1 MQKELAQSDASELR
15 KIAKTDYL
23 DTISKT
29 LSF

>member
-1 MQKELAQSDASELR
+1 MQKDLAQSDASKLR

-29 LSF
+29 L